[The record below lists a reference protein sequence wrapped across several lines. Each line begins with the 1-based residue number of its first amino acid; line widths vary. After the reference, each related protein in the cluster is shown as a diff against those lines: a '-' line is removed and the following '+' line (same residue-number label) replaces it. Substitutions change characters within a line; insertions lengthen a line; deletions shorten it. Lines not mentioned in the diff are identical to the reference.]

1 MSNTRVF
8 RTLELRARAVP
19 IRHSGLHAQLRTA
32 KFEQRDHLVVPVI
45 GLVEGVLHAV
55 NAPEPELV
63 LASEFGISPGGWGG
77 RPVTW
82 DHPSMNGERVMANEP
97 RTLERYAVGQV
108 FNPRIGDDGKQLLLE
123 AWLDSFKETI
133 PEARTLRDR
142 LKTNE
147 TVEVSVGVFCTAEK
161 AEGTYNGR
169 PYKAIWR
176 DIVPDH
182 LAMLP
187 RGATGAC
194 SVEDGCGAPRT
205 ARKSFIITAAGGY
218 DEAPQETSTVTKC
231 TKCGTEHEG
240 DCVENRTL
248 RQRLSALLFAGK
260 KKPEDLTSKNLHSD
274 LELVLRSSE
283 PGFLGVDDVNLT
295 TSEVMYSVAP
305 DPDVV
310 QHYQRG
316 YTVGEDNTVS
326 LANKK
331 TEVAPVLRW
340 EPVVAEGQPREACG
354 CGGGAQHEG
363 EPMSKIATDRVK
375 ALIAKKTNAFTDAD
389 TSFLEGM
396 SEDRFK
402 ALETFEPEKE
412 TVEKVVEKE
421 VVKEVPA
428 APKTEEE
435 YLATAPESIR
445 NIVSDHKAAQAAKR
459 TAAVSRLKTAQS
471 AFSEA
476 DLNAMPIDQLLK
488 LDQAIPRQRGEVVDF
503 SVRTAGEH
511 RDDSTIEAPPSLT
524 EAVGKA
530 RTAAG
535 LK

>member
-1 MSNTRVF
+1 MSNRVF
-8 RTLELRARAVP
+8 RVLHLNARSVP
-19 IRHSGLHAQLRTA
+19 IRHSGLHAQLRSA

-82 DHPSMNGERVMANEP
+82 DHPSMNGERVMANDP
-97 RTLERYAVGQV
+97 RTLERYSVGQV
-108 FNPRIGDDGKQLLLE
+108 FNPRMHEDGKQLLLE
-123 AWLDSFKETI
+123 AWLDGMKDHL

-169 PYKAIWR
+169 KYNAIWR
-176 DIVPDH
+176 NIVPDH

-187 RGATGAC
+187 RGSVGAC

-205 ARKSFIITAAGGY
+205 ARKSFIIAASGGY
-218 DEAPQETSTVTKC
+218 DEAPQEQENKVTKC
-231 TKCGTEHEG
+231 AKCGTEHEG

-305 DPDVV
+305 DPDKV

-316 YTVGEDNTVS
+316 YSVGEDNAVA

-340 EPVVAEGQPREACG
+340 EPVVAEGQPRANCG

-363 EPMSKIATDRVK
+363 EPMKIATDRVK
-375 ALIAKKTNAFTDAD
+375 ALIAKKTNAFTDTD
-389 TSFLEGM
+389 ISFLEGLP
-396 SEDRFK
+396 EDRFK
-402 ALETFEPEKE
+402 ALESFEPEV
-412 TVEKVVEKE
+412 VEKVVEKE
-421 VVKEVPA
+421 VVKEVVA
-428 APKTEEE
+428 TPKTEEE
-435 YLATAPESIR
+435 YLASAPDSIR
-445 NIVSDHKAAQAAKR
+445 TIVTEHKAAQAAKR

-471 AFSEA
+471 AFTEA

-488 LDQAIPRQRGEVVDF
+488 LDQAIPRPRGEVVDF
-503 SVRTAGEH
+503 SVRTAGEN
-511 RDDSTIEAPPSLT
+511 RQSNDAVDAPPSLT

-530 RTAAG
+530 RTAQG

>member
-1 MSNTRVF
+1 MSTVF
-8 RTLELRARAVP
+8 RVLHLHARAVP

-45 GLVEGVLHAV
+45 ALVEGVLHAV
-55 NAPEPELV
+55 NADEPELV

-77 RPVTW
+77 RPVCW
-82 DHPSMNGERVMANEP
+82 DHPAMSGERVMANDP
-97 RTLERYAVGQV
+97 RTLERYSIGQV
-108 FNPRIGDDGKQLLLE
+108 FNPRIGDDGKQLLVE
-123 AWLDSFKETI
+123 AWLDPLKEHL
-133 PEARTLRDR
+133 PEARTLRQR

-161 AEGTYNGR
+161 AEGTHNGR
-169 PYKAIWR
+169 KYKAIWR
-176 DIVPDH
+176 NIVPDH

-205 ARKSFIITAAGGY
+205 ARKSFIIAASGGY
-218 DEAPQETSTVTKC
+218 DEAPQETSTVNKC
-231 TKCGTEHEG
+231 PKCGNEHEG

-295 TSEVMYSVAP
+295 SGEVMYSVSP

-316 YTVGEDNTVS
+316 YTVGEDNKVS

-340 EPVVAEGQPREACG
+340 EPVVAEGQPRANCS
-354 CGGGAQHEG
+354 CHDGAKHEG
-363 EPMSKIATDRVK
+363 EHMSKIAADRVK
-375 ALIAKKTNAFTDAD
+375 ALIAKKTNAFSDAD
-389 TSFLEGM
+389 HSFLEGLT
-396 SEDRFK
+396 EDRFK
-402 ALETFEPEKE
+402 ALESFEPEV
-412 TVEKVVEKE
+412 VEKVVEKE
-421 VVKEVPA
+421 VKVEVPA
-428 APKTEEE
+428 VPKTEEE
-435 YLATAPESIR
+435 YLAVAPESIR
-445 NIVSDHKAAQAAKR
+445 AIVSDHKAAQAAKR
-459 TAAVSRLKTAQS
+459 TAAVTRLKTAQS
-471 AFSEA
+471 AFTEA
-476 DLNAMPIDQLLK
+476 DLNAMPIEDLLK
-488 LDQAIPRQRGEVVDF
+488 LNAAIPGASNVVDF

-511 RDDSTIEAPPSLT
+511 RHDNEAAEAPPSLSD
-524 EAVGKA
+524 AVGRA
-530 RTAAG
+530 RTAQG